1 MKLKRALSVLVT
13 AILVAMSLSLAGL
26 AESGANV
33 TAGAYV
39 GTVPTEGLYSDLGQV
54 TLLVNGVDTK
64 VVPGTT
70 YTQGDNAVVVI
81 TDAAGGYAN
90 FTKRPSDD
98 YRTALFVDS
107 AGVVADKSVT
117 GAVSGGTFDN
127 TGATGVT
134 VDSTSDNFNGVMV
147 TGGEYTVADSTFDF
161 LGNSDGSDTS
171 DFTGLGAVLSAF
183 GADTKLTAKNVNIH
197 TTGVARAAL
206 VTDEG
211 ADALVED
218 STLTVE
224 GGTLYEG
231 YQNSADQSVMV
242 APPWVLGIAGT
253 ARATNLLGSNSTNTF
268 VRSTIT
274 ATGWGALSTDDSTDV
289 TLTAIDSTVN
299 VTGDPKTVGGY
310 GTYAIGNAVENF
322 FGTAFNVSTF
332 ANIITGGTVSYA
344 SSGGVFD
351 IVNTL
356 GETVFSAIT
365 GLNKVSS
372 IVSQAFGVMFHSQGG
387 TVNIADGTTVDTQN
401 AAFLVKGADATI
413 SVDSASIT
421 TADGVILQVM
431 DSDDAAVGVADSAT
445 TTFNT
450 TYTEQEGYPGID
462 YTAASSTD
470 AETGTQNA
478 GNAPDMGNPPSG
490 TPGTPPSGEQAPQ
503 GDPPSGNTQGDGN
516 PPQGQAPGSDG
527 QTADTSTQVVSSSAN
542 VNATFTNVTLTG
554 SLYNAT
560 GYTGTGET
568 LAVDLGTGA
577 ALTGTISATSAI
589 HSTDGGVTQNVTFTI
604 DEFWKL
610 GHVWNKP
617 YYNGANSVDVT
628 LTDGAQWIVT
638 DTSVLTSLTL
648 GEEWMLGGDVYVNG
662 TLISPQAGKTYSG
675 VIAIV
680 PSGQTLPSGLSADSI
695 YGSGSTANV
704 IGTPGAVVASPAT
717 ANAMPAGGEAAVSG
731 AASSTV
737 AQKAAVYV
745 ENSTLTADKEYGDNS
760 TVSLS
765 GTVTDTSATD
775 LYLTATDF
783 GDSGLVVS
791 GGNYTVGGS
800 KDHYKMPYTVMNGAT
815 ETGSYN
821 SALLMKADTAS
832 ATTGGAAATVA
843 AGGVLNIVNTYLQAD
858 GAQRYVTS
866 AYDDSEL
873 IVNDSAVVS
882 TGVTDSTQS
891 QTVPFSNAALL
902 ISGRARANFSI
913 GATATYYFNSVVSA
927 EGWAALSTDSA
938 TGDGLDLYAYNTKAY
953 ALHGGYATYADN
965 NCRDTFYGSTLTSAE
980 VGAII
985 SNNGSISF
993 LRGSDVTGD
1002 VLSRMA
1008 EGGAKTDAG
1017 TVVIA
1022 GRNAVQ
1028 LHAPDMSNAGVSASQ
1043 TAQLTVVGS
1052 TLRTDAQYQ
1061 STYDYTTYGEA
1072 TVKYVDF
1079 ISGAAILAKSTSASI
1094 LLDGS
1099 KVESYNNILLLTA
1112 LNSDSMGN
1120 FLQSGDGATVDGVNL
1135 EIRDSEVTGDVKH
1148 YDYQRS
1154 LTVNLTNGAVWNG
1167 AADTWDAAAWNACW
1181 AAYEGSAD
1189 CNWLV
1194 DDDSYESLGTT
1205 VTVDGTSV
1213 WNVTG
1218 ESKLAKLVIATDGA
1232 VNGVIA
1238 VDGQVV
1244 DGAAGTYTGVI
1255 VVTAK

>member
-1 MKLKRALSVLVT
+1 MKLKRTISVLGM
-13 AILVAMSLSLAGL
+13 AMLMAMCLSLAGL

-33 TAGAYV
+33 SAGAYV
-39 GTVPTEGLYSDLGQV
+39 GTVPSEGLYSDLGQV
-54 TLLVNGVDTK
+54 TLLVNGVDTEI
-64 VVPGTT
+64 VPGTT
-70 YTQGDNAVVVI
+70 YAQADHAVVVI
-81 TDAAGGYAN
+81 TDAAGSYAN
-90 FTKRPSDD
+90 FTKRPSEA

-107 AGVVADKSVT
+107 TGVVTEKSVT
-117 GAVSGGTFDN
+117 GAISGGTYDN
-127 TGATGVT
+127 LGATGIT
-134 VDSTSDNFNGVMV
+134 VDSGSDNLNGVMV
-147 TGGEYTVADSTFDF
+147 TGGEYTVADATFRF

-183 GADTKLTAKNVNIH
+183 GADTKLTVKNVYIH

-211 ADALVED
+211 ADTLVED
-218 STLTVE
+218 STLTVD
-224 GGTLYEG
+224 GGTLYAG

-310 GTYAIGNAVENF
+310 GTYAIGNAVEKF
-322 FGTAFNVSTF
+322 FGTDFHVSTF
-332 ANIITGGTVSYA
+332 ASIITGGTIRYD
-344 SSGGVFD
+344 SSNGLFD

-356 GETVFSAIT
+356 GETVFSGIT
-365 GLNKVSS
+365 GLNRVSS

-387 TVNIADGTTVDTQN
+387 RVNITGGTTVDTQN
-401 AAFLVKGADATI
+401 AAFLIKGADATI
-413 SVDSASIT
+413 DVDNASIT
-421 TADGVILQVM
+421 TADGVILQAM
-431 DSDDAAVGVADSAT
+431 DSDDSAVSVADSAT

-450 TYTEQEGYPGID
+450 TYTEPEGYPGID
-462 YTAASSTD
+462 YTVASATD
-470 AETGTQNA
+470 TATGTPSA
-478 GNAPDMGNPPSG
+478 GGVPDMGNPPSG
-490 TPGTPPSGEQAPQ
+490 ETGAPPSGEQTPQ
-503 GDPPSGNTQGDGN
+503 GN
-516 PPQGQAPGSDG
+516 APGSDAQAVNAA
-527 QTADTSTQVVSSSAN
+527 QTIGSGTT
-542 VNATFTNVTLTG
+542 VNATFTNVILKG
-554 SLYNAT
+554 NLYNAT
-560 GYTGTGET
+560 GYTGTGES
-568 LAVDLGTGA
+568 LVVNLGTGA
-577 ALTGTISATSAI
+577 ALTGAISATSAI

-628 LTDGAQWIVT
+628 LADGAQWIVT
-638 DTSVLTSLTL
+638 DTSVLTSLSL

-662 TLISPQAGKTYSG
+662 KMISPQAGKTYNG
-675 VIAIV
+675 MVVIT
-680 PSGQTLPSGLSADSI
+680 PSGKTLPSGLSADSA
-695 YGSGSTANV
+695 SASTTAANAA
-704 IGTPGAVVASPAT
+704 GTPGIIGAVPAD
-717 ANAMPAGGEAAVSG
+717 AGAMPIGSEAAVSG
-731 AASSTV
+731 AAASAV

-745 ENSTLTADKEYGDNS
+745 ENSTRIADKEYGDTG
-760 TVSLS
+760 TVSLT

-783 GDSGLVVS
+783 GDSGLVVN
-791 GGNYTVGGS
+791 GGSYTVGGS
-800 KDHYKMPYTVMNGAT
+800 KDNFDMPYTVMNGAT
-815 ETGSYN
+815 ETGAYN
-821 SALLMKADTAS
+821 SVVLMKADTENAS
-832 ATTGGAAATVA
+832 TGGAAVTVA
-843 AGGVLNIVNTYLQAD
+843 AGGTLSIFNTYLQAD
-858 GAQRYVTS
+858 GAQRYVAS

-882 TGVTDSTQS
+882 TGVTDTTQS
-891 QTVPFSNAALL
+891 QTTPFSNAALL

-913 GATATYYFNSVVSA
+913 GATATYYFNSVISA
-927 EGWAALSTDSA
+927 EGWGALSTDSA
-938 TGDGLDLYAYNTKAY
+938 TGDGLDLFAYNTRAY
-953 ALHGGYATYADN
+953 ALHGGYATYADS

-980 VGAII
+980 VGAMIA
-985 SNNGSISF
+985 NNGSLSF
-993 LRGSDVTGD
+993 LRGSDVPGD

-1028 LHAPDMSNAGVSASQ
+1028 LHAPDRSGAGVSASQ

-1061 STYDYTTYGEA
+1061 STFDYTTYGEA
-1072 TVKYVDF
+1072 TVKYLDL
-1079 ISGAAILAKSTSASI
+1079 ISGAAILAKSTSANI

-1112 LNSDSMGN
+1112 LNSDSLGN
-1120 FLQSGDGATVDGVNL
+1120 FLKSGDGATVDGVNL
-1135 EIRDSEVTGDVKH
+1135 EIRGSEVTGDVKH
-1148 YDYQRS
+1148 FDYQRA
-1154 LTVNLTNGAVWNG
+1154 LAVNLTNGSVWNG
-1167 AADTWDAAAWNACW
+1167 AAETWDAAAWNAYW

-1189 CNWLV
+1189 CNWLK
-1194 DDDSYESLGTT
+1194 DDDSYESLGTS

-1218 ESKLAKLVIATDGA
+1218 ESTLAKLVITSGGV
-1232 VNGVIA
+1232 VNGIITVDGQA
-1238 VDGQVV
+1238 VDGS
-1244 DGAAGTYTGVI
+1244 AGTYTGVI